1 MQNAGDLAA
10 LVAAFFFAAGVCAGV
25 YVLVRLARLISAGT
39 RLLADMRSRSDT
51 VFEQVHAAVDR
62 ANQQLDATSSVTAG
76 MDELNAGMSQLTEQ
90 VSALAGLGRAIAA
103 GPAGRAA
110 ALVYGVRHA
119 VAIRRDGTGRPG
131 RAVAPAPGVAPA
143 PAGTHAAAPAVTH
156 APARPATRRDP
167 RAGPCACPGRL
178 PIAASPWPGRGPAG
192 DPPRFLA
199 VGGRRGRHLQLPAR
213 HGRGTGDLGPGDR
226 RPARCGCRDPS
237 GRPSRTGPATSPPRL
252 RDPSGRPSRTGPATG
267 RPPAPARRLPR
278 RGPRPARRAVRQLW
292 AIRRRGPA
300 RTRSGARPGPRGARR
315 GPRGARRRPPW
326 LRSGRPAGSPVTC
339 ARAWTCI

>member
-10 LVAAFFFAAGVCAGV
+10 LVAAFFFAALVCAGV

-143 PAGTHAAAPAVTH
+143 PAVTHAAAPAGTH
-156 APARPATRRDP
+156 APA
-167 RAGPCACPGRL
+167 
-178 PIAASPWPGRGPAG
+178 PAG
-192 DPPRFLA
+192 THA
-199 VGGRRGRHLQLPAR
+199 
-213 HGRGTGDLGPGDR
+213 
-226 RPARCGCRDPS
+226 
-237 GRPSRTGPATSPPRL
+237 
-252 RDPSGRPSRTGPATG
+252 
-267 RPPAPARRLPR
+267 PAPAGTHAPAPAGTRAGLSRQAADRRKSL
-278 RGPRPARRAVRQLW
+278 A
-292 AIRRRGPA
+292 
-300 RTRSGARPGPRGARR
+300 RSGARR
-315 GPRGARRRPPW
+315 
-326 LRSGRPAGSPVTC
+326 
-339 ARAWTCI
+339 